1 MYIASGLD
9 WTIIIFHQVAHAKIR
24 WLETRVDG
32 LVNREAELQ
41 SEVKTLQQERT
52 ELQQTVSKLKDLLSS
67 LGINS
72 SFPDQENLT
81 NTSNNQ

>member
-1 MYIASGLD
+1 
-9 WTIIIFHQVAHAKIR
+9 VAHAKIR
-24 WLETRVDG
+24 LLETRVDG
-32 LVNREAELQ
+32 LVNQEAQLQ

-72 SFPDQENLT
+72 PCPEQENLT
-81 NTSNNQ
+81 TSNS